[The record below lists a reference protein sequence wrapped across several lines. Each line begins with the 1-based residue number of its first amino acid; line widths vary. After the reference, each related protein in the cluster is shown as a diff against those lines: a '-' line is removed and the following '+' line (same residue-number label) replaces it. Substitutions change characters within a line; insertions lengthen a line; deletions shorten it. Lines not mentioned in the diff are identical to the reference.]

1 MADDP
6 YKYFRIEARELL
18 DLLTRGVL
26 DLDKGAAPAGVV
38 GALLRHAHTLKG
50 AARVVRQPEIAD
62 QAHAME
68 EALEPFRESTE
79 PVPVDRLEVLLAL
92 LDTIGERIAR
102 LPLPESDV
110 AGTVERAQ
118 PEAPAR
124 LVRTELAEIDLLL
137 DGVGEAKAQLG
148 VLQSEVHRIEQ
159 LRELATIITSQLTSS
174 HGPGPARHGGE
185 QGPVRAQV
193 ATADLLGVVSTLEG
207 SLKGGIERL
216 DRELGDVREGVEH
229 LRLVPANA
237 IFVDLERA
245 VRDVAKAQSKSV
257 AFTGLGGDVRLDA
270 DLLAAAQGAIQQV
283 VRNAVVHGIETE
295 DERRSRGKMAC
306 GQVTVEVARHGRRA
320 VFTCSDDGRGI
331 DLDAVRE
338 VARRK
343 GLLADDV
350 ASLSTSELVE
360 LLLRGG
366 LSTADTVT
374 ELSGRGIGLDIV
386 RDFAA
391 RMGGEVTVTT
401 EAGEGTVVRVEVPV
415 SLVSFQALMVE
426 SEAATVLIP
435 LDAVIQTVSV
445 VAGEIHAGPH
455 GETLTHEGEV
465 IPFLQLSELL
475 SGGAAW
481 DRPRGRRSV
490 LIIGSG
496 SSVAAI
502 GVRRLRGISEII
514 VRPLPSLIPGSE
526 VISGVWLDGEG
537 NPQLVLDPE
546 GLVAAARRDR
556 GGVAR
561 VVEEASLSPV
571 LVIDDSLTTRMLEQ
585 SILES
590 AGYAVEVA
598 SSAEE
603 GLAKVSTT
611 PYLLVLVDV
620 EMPGMDGFGFV
631 ERIKADPEFRD
642 LPSILVSSRS
652 APEDIQRGLDAG
664 ANDYFTK
671 GEFDQGRLLE
681 RIRELTVR

>member
-174 HGPGPARHGGE
+174 
-185 QGPVRAQV
+185 V

>member
-1 MADDP
+1 LAADP
-6 YKYFRIEARELL
+6 YKYFRIESRELL

-26 DLDKGAAPAGVV
+26 DLDKGAAPAEVV

-68 EALEPFRESTE
+68 ETLEPFRESTE

-92 LDTIGERIAR
+92 LDAIGERIAR
-102 LPLPESDV
+102 LPLPQSEV
-110 AGTVERAQ
+110 AGTVQRAQ

-174 HGPGPARHGGE
+174 
-185 QGPVRAQV
+185 V
-193 ATADLLGVVSTLEG
+193 ATADLLGVVSTLER
-207 SLKGGIERL
+207 SLKGAIERL
-216 DRELGDVREGVEH
+216 DRELADVREGVEH

-401 EAGEGTVVRVEVPV
+401 EAGQGTVVRVEVAV

-475 SGGAAW
+475 SGGAVW

-490 LIIGSG
+490 LIISSG
-496 SSVAAI
+496 SSLAAI

-556 GGVAR
+556 GGVVR

-603 GLAKVSTT
+603 GLAKVSTR

-631 ERIKADPEFRD
+631 ERIKADPKFRD
-642 LPSILVSSRS
+642 LPAILVSSRS

-664 ANDYFTK
+664 ASDYFTK
-671 GEFDQGRLLE
+671 GEFDQGKLLE

>member
-1 MADDP
+1 LAADP
-6 YKYFRIEARELL
+6 YKYFRIESRELL

-26 DLDKGAAPAGVV
+26 DLDKGAAPAEVV

-92 LDTIGERIAR
+92 LDAIGERIAR
-102 LPLPESDV
+102 LPLPQSEV
-110 AGTVERAQ
+110 AGTVQRAQ

-174 HGPGPARHGGE
+174 
-185 QGPVRAQV
+185 V
-193 ATADLLGVVSTLEG
+193 ATADLLGVVSTLER
-207 SLKGGIERL
+207 SLKGAIERL
-216 DRELGDVREGVEH
+216 DRELADVREGVEH

-401 EAGEGTVVRVEVPV
+401 EAGQGTVVRVEVAV

-475 SGGAAW
+475 SGGAVW

-496 SSVAAI
+496 SSLAAI

-556 GGVAR
+556 GGVVR

-603 GLAKVSTT
+603 GLAKVSTR

-642 LPSILVSSRS
+642 LPAILVSSRS

-664 ANDYFTK
+664 ASDYFTK
-671 GEFDQGRLLE
+671 GEFDQGKLLE